1 MNGSNTTSKAE
12 GREVHSMC
20 DNTADEIVEIIVC
33 IFIFV
38 SSLFGNTLVILVV
51 HRNRQM
57 RTIVNLLMANMAFS
71 DLLCT
76 LIVIPQVLTQKFT
89 YPGAW
94 MIGGSIG
101 DLLCKVAYFLRDV
114 TVAVSLLSLLL
125 IAIERYDAISSPVIA
140 DPRQYKRSMILIASS
155 WITAF
160 LMYSTHF
167 YTFKLLIE
175 DEGPICIYSWEPL
188 LPDAYEA
195 WKIEFLL
202 HAIFFAFIPFVVITS
217 LYAIILVKIRRM
229 PMVEGISSAAK
240 QRREKR
246 NQKVLRVLLIVV
258 IAYGVCWFPYIS
270 YVLVDTYIWRNK
282 DLDPP
287 CVFLIFGRY
296 ALYLAY
302 LNSSVNPTIYFMF
315 RANYRE
321 EAASILRVCLTSFS
335 TQCRK
340 QTGSKQIPGQI
351 HTPHKK
357 RAPKA
362 VFVEGKAEEIELG
375 DVKKL

>member
-1 MNGSNTTSKAE
+1 MNESNTTSKAE

-57 RTIVNLLMANMAFS
+57 RTIVNLLMANVAFS

-125 IAIERYDAISSPVIA
+125 IAIERYDAISTPVIA

-175 DEGPICIYSWEPL
+175 DEGPICICQMHTKPGRSNFSSTQS
-188 LPDAYEA
+188 
-195 WKIEFLL
+195 FLL
-202 HAIFFAFIPFVVITS
+202 LSPFLS
-217 LYAIILVKIRRM
+217 
-229 PMVEGISSAAK
+229 
-240 QRREKR
+240 
-246 NQKVLRVLLIVV
+246 
-258 IAYGVCWFPYIS
+258 
-270 YVLVDTYIWRNK
+270 
-282 DLDPP
+282 
-287 CVFLIFGRY
+287 
-296 ALYLAY
+296 
-302 LNSSVNPTIYFMF
+302 
-315 RANYRE
+315 
-321 EAASILRVCLTSFS
+321 
-335 TQCRK
+335 
-340 QTGSKQIPGQI
+340 
-351 HTPHKK
+351 
-357 RAPKA
+357 
-362 VFVEGKAEEIELG
+362 
-375 DVKKL
+375 